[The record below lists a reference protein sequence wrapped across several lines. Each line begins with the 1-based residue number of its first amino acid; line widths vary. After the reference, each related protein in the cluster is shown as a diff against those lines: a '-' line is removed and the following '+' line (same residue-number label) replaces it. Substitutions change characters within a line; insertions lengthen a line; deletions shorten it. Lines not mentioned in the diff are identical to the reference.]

1 MMTWDSLFFRHCHI
15 PVFVEMCCSELLL
28 LAMLGNILDG
38 SKEQRT
44 FLTPFGTP
52 NFTFIMGIDRNKAE
66 SFLLPSTNNIFS
78 ILLKVN
84 NDIQTG
90 RITNKEKIKH

>member
-1 MMTWDSLFFRHCHI
+1 
-15 PVFVEMCCSELLL
+15 
-28 LAMLGNILDG
+28 MLWNTLDG
-38 SKEQRT
+38 SKKKKA
-44 FLTPFGTP
+44 FLIPFGTP
-52 NFTFIMGIDRNKAE
+52 NFTFIMGIDRNNAE

-90 RITNKEKIKH
+90 RITNKEKIKL